1 MNFRKPRVEDGAK
14 LRELVANSQEM
25 DDNSCYLY
33 LLLCQDFA
41 DTCVVAESNE
51 TIVGFVTG
59 YTPPQRPTSLFVWQ
73 VVVAPEA
80 RRQGLAKR
88 MLDVLIQQFP
98 GEKLEFVEAT
108 ITPDNVPS
116 RSLFNALARSLHT
129 EINYTPYFRADHFGN
144 FAHDPE
150 ELCRVGP
157 IGPKREKA

>member
-1 MNFRKPRVEDGAK
+1 MIIRKPCVEDGAK
-14 LRELVANSQEM
+14 LRQLVANSEEI

-41 DTCVVAESNE
+41 DTCVVAELDGS
-51 TIVGFVTG
+51 IVGFVTG
-59 YTPPQRPTSLFVWQ
+59 YTPPTRPTSLFVWQ

-88 MLDVLIQQFP
+88 MLEALIAQFP
-98 GEKLEFVEAT
+98 ADKLEWVEAT
-108 ITPDNVPS
+108 ITPDNQPS
-116 RSLFNALARSLHT
+116 RGLFAALARSLHT
-129 EINYTPYFRADHFGN
+129 EIAFTPYFLAEHFGN

-157 IGPKREKA
+157 ISPNR

>member
-1 MNFRKPRVEDGAK
+1 MNFRKPRVADGAK

-41 DTCVVAESNE
+41 DTCVVAELNE

-59 YTPPQRPTSLFVWQ
+59 YVPPQRPTSLFVWQ

-88 MLDVLIQQFP
+88 MLEVLIQQFP

-108 ITPDNVPS
+108 ITPDNKPS
-116 RSLFNALARSLHT
+116 RSLFNALARSLHA
-129 EINYTPYFRADHFGN
+129 EIDYTPYFRADHFGN
-144 FAHDPE
+144 FAHDSE